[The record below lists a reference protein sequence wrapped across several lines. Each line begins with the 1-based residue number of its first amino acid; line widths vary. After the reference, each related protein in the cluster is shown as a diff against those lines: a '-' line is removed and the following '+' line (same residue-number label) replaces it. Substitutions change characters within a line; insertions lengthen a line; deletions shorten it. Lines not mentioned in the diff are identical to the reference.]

1 LIRLATAVAVL
12 AVLTGCSS
20 EATGQPDG
28 THAAKPA
35 VPELTATLDTPT
47 DITLSWSGAPAE
59 STSTIVE
66 FATEP
71 DGRYTILD
79 FVTAGQHQ
87 YKHPDLIP
95 KTPFYYRVTPVLGPA
110 SAAVDVHLPAAT
122 IFRAVSAAA
131 SVGSVRSG
139 AGTPTEVAAKSI
151 GTDGVRVTWQDNA
164 TDEDGYLLEIKPQNG
179 TQYRVAG
186 FIDPDSTVTDLTTLP
201 TERTATYRIRAFYRA
216 TPSNLAH
223 QTTGAD

>member
-1 LIRLATAVAVL
+1 MIRLATAVALL
-12 AVLTGCSS
+12 AVLTGCAS
-20 EATGQPDG
+20 EATGQP
-28 THAAKPA
+28 AA
-35 VPELTATLDTPT
+35 PELTATLDTPT

-71 DGRYTILD
+71 EGRYTILD
-79 FVTAGQHQ
+79 FVSGNQ

-110 SAAVDVHLPAAT
+110 SASVDIKLPAAT
-122 IFRAVSAAA
+122 ISQAAGA
-131 SVGSVRSG
+131 TAAPGSVRTG
-139 AGTPTEVAAKSI
+139 AGTPTEVAAQSI
-151 GTDGVRVTWQDNA
+151 GTDGVRVTWTDNA
-164 TDEDGYLLEIKPQNG
+164 TDEDGYLLEIKPKNRSE
-179 TQYRVAG
+179 YRVAG

-201 TERTATYRIRAFYRA
+201 AERIASYRIRAFYRG

>member
-12 AVLTGCSS
+12 AVLTGCAS
-20 EATGQPDG
+20 EATGQPAG
-28 THAAKPA
+28 TRAPKPA
-35 VPELTATLDTPT
+35 APELTATLDTPT
-47 DITLSWSGAPAE
+47 DITLTWSGAPAE

-71 DGRYTILD
+71 EGRYTILD
-79 FVTAGQHQ
+79 FVTADQHQ

-110 SAAVDVHLPAAT
+110 SAPVEVKLPAAT
-122 IFRAVSAAA
+122 TFRAANATA
-131 SVGSVRSG
+131 SPGSLRSG
-139 AGTPTEVAAKSI
+139 AGAPTEVAARSI
-151 GTDGVRVTWQDNA
+151 GTDGVRVSWKDNA
-164 TDEDGYLLEIKPQNG
+164 IDEDGYLLEIKPHNG
-179 TQYRVAG
+179 SQYRVAG
-186 FIDPDSTVTDLTTLP
+186 FIDPDSTLTDLTTLP
-201 TERTATYRIRAFYRA
+201 TERIATYRIRAFYRG

>member
-28 THAAKPA
+28 ARVAKPA

-95 KTPFYYRVTPVLGPA
+95 RTPFYYRVTPVLGPA

-122 IFRAVSAAA
+122 IFRAASAAA

>member
-1 LIRLATAVAVL
+1 MIRLATAVALL
-12 AVLTGCSS
+12 AVLTGCAS
-20 EATGQPDG
+20 EATGQPAG
-28 THAAKPA
+28 TRAAKPA
-35 VPELTATLDTPT
+35 APELTATLDTPT

-71 DGRYTILD
+71 EGRYTILD
-79 FVTAGQHQ
+79 FVTAGRHE

-95 KTPFYYRVTPVLGPA
+95 RTPFYYRVTPVLGPA
-110 SAAVDVHLPAAT
+110 STAVDVHLPAAT
-122 IFRAVSAAA
+122 IFRAASATA
-131 SVGSVRSG
+131 SVGSIRSG

-151 GTDGVRVTWQDNA
+151 GTDGVRVTWKDNA
-164 TDEDGYLLEIKPQNG
+164 TDEDGYLLEIKPQNSP
-179 TQYRVAG
+179 QYRVAG

-201 TERTATYRIRAFYRA
+201 AERTASYRIRAFYRGA
-216 TPSNLAH
+216 PSNLAH